1 MPSPKSVASWVL
13 CRGLGKTLDEMTV
26 TIPHDLYV
34 FGTQENSVCD
44 REWVESLRAM
54 LKEQTELDYKPVREG
69 GRVNTFKSTSC
80 HVGKQEVDYRMLDW
94 TFERC
99 PHHKSL
105 TYAGLTEALI
115 TTHIVSPD
123 DNSDFSF
130 TSVGRLMRTE
140 VLHKVFIN
148 SNFSPEVGNNPCNP

>member
-1 MPSPKSVASWVL
+1 M
-13 CRGLGKTLDEMTV
+13 
-26 TIPHDLYV
+26 
-34 FGTQENSVCD
+34 FD
-44 REWVESLRAM
+44 R
-54 LKEQTELDYKPVREG
+54 
-69 GRVNTFKSTSC
+69 
-80 HVGKQEVDYRMLDW
+80 

-130 TSVGRLMRTE
+130 TSVGELMRKFYIRYSLTR
-140 VLHKVFIN
+140 
-148 SNFSPEVGNNPCNP
+148 NFHPRSGTTHAIHRLSYV